1 MPLAWDKAVTLLSS
15 NCLCLG
21 PQLGISAIKVAQP
34 LHTAWPRP
42 SVSTSSS
49 LSLAALGVAYVL
61 HLSSRPSVVGEVGTP
76 RLAKTRWFYT
86 FVTKQN
92 MCPTCLA
99 HPFPGFPH
107 CLHLSP
113 HPSIVEEVGTSRLAK
128 KMVLRLCH
136 KTNLCQIGGRD
147 PILPHLV
154 PFPRLFH
161 TSGTH
166 LAITSPP

>member
-1 MPLAWDKAVTLLSS
+1 
-15 NCLCLG
+15 
-21 PQLGISAIKVAQP
+21 
-34 LHTAWPRP
+34 
-42 SVSTSSS
+42 
-49 LSLAALGVAYVL
+49 
-61 HLSSRPSVVGEVGTP
+61 
-76 RLAKTRWFYT
+76 
-86 FVTKQN
+86 

-128 KMVLRLCH
+128 QMVLRLYH
-136 KTNLCQIGGRD
+136 KTNLCQISGRD

-166 LAITSPP
+166 LAITSPPPCSPAPRSPTAGAIVPLHLEGPFPLLLRARDIQLLSLDPSLLGHLFKGDIHYLLRCSLVYRGLASIVASILPESGLFFF